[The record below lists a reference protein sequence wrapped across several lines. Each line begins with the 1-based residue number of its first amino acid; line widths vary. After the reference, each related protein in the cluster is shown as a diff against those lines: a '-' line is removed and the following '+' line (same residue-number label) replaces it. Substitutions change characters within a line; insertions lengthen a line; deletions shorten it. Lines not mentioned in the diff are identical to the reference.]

1 MRFEL
6 MCLEVHLGLENHKL
20 LLQASLVEAEKMIDS
35 KVLFQR
41 VVVNVILRL
50 AASAPSIADM
60 TTLVLVSAMSIQLV
74 IAIKPY
80 VTESAFRVALEP
92 TLVDGARSVV
102 SEPFVSPKAAG
113 GE

>member
-6 MCLEVHLGLENHKL
+6 MCLEVHLGLENHEL
-20 LLQASLVEAEKMIDS
+20 LLQASLVQAEKMIAS

-41 VVVNVILRL
+41 VIVNVVLRL
-50 AASAPSIADM
+50 AASAPSITDM
-60 TTLVLVSAMSIQLV
+60 ATLVLVSAVSIQLV
-74 IAIKPY
+74 VAVEPY

-102 SEPFVSPKAAG
+102 PESFMFP
-113 GE
+113 